1 MKKYFDIKEQI
12 NNILQ
17 EVDETNNEINSATD
31 NLPMYDSNESTRSHL
46 SNAEQ
51 SINNIED
58 MLLDLE
64 SVYNRRIEQYTK

>member
-1 MKKYFDIKEQI
+1 
-12 NNILQ
+12 
-17 EVDETNNEINSATD
+17 
-31 NLPMYDSNESTRSHL
+31 MYDSNESTRSHL

-64 SVYNRRIEQYTK
+64 SVYNRRIGQYTK

>member
-1 MKKYFDIKEQI
+1 MEKYFDLKEQI

-31 NLPMYDSNESTRSHL
+31 NLPMYDSNESTRRHL

-64 SVYNRRIEQYTK
+64 SVYNRRIGQYTK